1 MRSRRALIGVSLLV
15 ILALAA
21 GTAHFLGR
29 PPLSDQQKIYA
40 LVVQAQKAVE
50 NHNST
55 GLTRLLSRDYV
66 DSYGTT
72 RQQLVAMIVQWMH
85 GGEEVVAVPEIT
97 DLQIRE
103 SFADMHV
110 QVRLW
115 EGREPVGPG
124 AEYALAVRLRRE
136 GRTWKVIAADG
147 WAAAQSDVMN
157 DE

>member
-1 MRSRRALIGVSLLV
+1 MRSRRALIGTSLLV
-15 ILALAA
+15 LPALAA
-21 GTAHFLGR
+21 GIAHFLGR

-50 NHNST
+50 NHSSA
-55 GLTRLLSRDYV
+55 GLTRLLSQDYV

-85 GGEEVVAVPEIT
+85 GGEEVVVVPEIT

-103 SFADMHV
+103 PFADMKV
-110 QVRLW
+110 RVRLW

-124 AEYALAVRLRRE
+124 AEYTLMVRLRHE
-136 GRTWKVIAADG
+136 GRTWKVITAEG